1 MYGGII
7 IITRVEAEEIKLQ
20 KIMVNDGAV
29 YYGQLVDG
37 QRKDMVMGHIRMPMV
52 INMWETMWRVE
63 GKDGRSE
70 I

>member
-29 YYGQLVDG
+29 YYGQLVDD
-37 QRKDMVMGHIRMPMV
+37 QRKDMVMGHI
-52 INMWETMWRVE
+52 
-63 GKDGRSE
+63 
-70 I
+70 

>member
-1 MYGGII
+1 MYGG

-37 QRKDMVMGHIRMPMV
+37 QRHGYGTYTNANGNKYVGDY
-52 INMWETMWRVE
+52 VE
-63 GKDGRSE
+63 SGRKGWQ